1 MFQTKQKMLF
11 SLISFWA
18 FSLTAAPLC
27 LAAGVDAAPY
37 LRLGAGARSLG
48 MGGAFTAV
56 ADDATATIWNP
67 AGLPAIKDVAFTVF
81 TTRLPAEFDSKHNFV
96 GVVKGF
102 NNQKSSLGFALIN
115 VGVDDIIGYD
125 ATGKKTG
132 GFGYSSNAF
141 SLSFGHVIQKVNV
154 GATARILTDGFDL
167 KGVDNK
173 TGFGGVDVGILGRV
187 YSGTV
192 SYGLAVRN
200 LGGKIAD
207 SNIPILLDGGLAF
220 RLLRKHAATFAFD
233 VEHEFVDLAENTTS
247 VRVGA
252 EYLIANVFA
261 IRGGARATR
270 DRRSWFGGF
279 GVTVAGLQVDYALK
293 LSDDTTH
300 SLGDGNTHFISL
312 SYNY

>member
-1 MFQTKQKMLF
+1 MFQTKQKTLF
-11 SLISFWA
+11 SLIGFVA
-18 FSLTAAPLC
+18 ILLTAAPLC
-27 LAAGVDAAPY
+27 LAGVDAAPY

-67 AGLPAIKDVAFTVF
+67 AGLPAVKDLTFTVF
-81 TTRLPAEFDSKHNFV
+81 ATRLPAEFDSKHNFV
-96 GVVKGF
+96 GVAKKLNHQKGT
-102 NNQKSSLGFALIN
+102 LGFALIN

-125 ATGKKTG
+125 AAGKKTG

-141 SLSFGHVIQKVNV
+141 SLSYGHAIQKVNI
-154 GATARILTDGFDL
+154 GASVRLLRDGFDL
-167 KGVDNK
+167 KGIDNK
-173 TGFGGVDVGILGRV
+173 TGFGGVDVGLLGRG
-187 YSGTV
+187 YSDTV

-200 LGGKIAD
+200 LGGKIAE

-220 RLLRKHAATFAFD
+220 KLLRKHAATFAFD

-293 LSDDTTH
+293 LSDDTTR

-312 SYNY
+312 SYSY

>member
-1 MFQTKQKMLF
+1 MFQTKQKTLF
-11 SLISFWA
+11 SLIGFLA
-18 FSLTAAPLC
+18 LLLTAAPLC
-27 LAAGVDAAPY
+27 FAGVDAAPY

-67 AGLPAIKDVAFTVF
+67 AGLPAVKDLTFTVF
-81 TTRLPAEFDSKHNFV
+81 ATKLPAEFDSKHNFV
-96 GVVKGF
+96 GVAKKLNHQKGT
-102 NNQKSSLGFALIN
+102 LGFALIN
-115 VGVDDIIGYD
+115 VGVDNIIGYD
-125 ATGKKTG
+125 AAGKKTG
-132 GFGYSSNAF
+132 DFDYSSNAF
-141 SLSFGHVIQKVNV
+141 SLSYGHPIQKVNV
-154 GATARILTDGFDL
+154 GASARILTDSFGLSD
-167 KGVDNK
+167 DNK
-173 TGFGGVDVGILGRV
+173 NGFGGVDVGLLAPI
-187 YSGTV
+187 YCNTV
-192 SYGLAVRN
+192 SGGLAVRN
-200 LGGKIAD
+200 LGGKIAE

-220 RLLRKHAATFAFD
+220 RLLRNHAATFAFD

-312 SYNY
+312 SYSY